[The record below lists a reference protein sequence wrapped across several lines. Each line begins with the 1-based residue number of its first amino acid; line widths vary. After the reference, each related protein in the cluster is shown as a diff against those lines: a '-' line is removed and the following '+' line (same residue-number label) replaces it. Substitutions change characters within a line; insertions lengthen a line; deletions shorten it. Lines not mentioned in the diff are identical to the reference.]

1 MQLTLN
7 LSDVFSEA
15 PGVYVA
21 CNFVTQLLK
30 LGLKLSLNW
39 LAGCGSALS
48 SAWLSWFTS
57 AR

>member
-1 MQLTLN
+1 MQLMLN
-7 LSDVFSEA
+7 LSDVFSE
-15 PGVYVA
+15 A